1 MISKSKASVFLED
14 TLNITGLQRPELI
27 PIAAHLVKSK
37 QAKNVGEAIN
47 MLDTG
52 TIDVNEI
59 RDLII
64 VPSLSKNKAFF
75 SFTTLFY
82 LIVTMDERQ
91 INAKLVPEKFLKL
104 E

>member
-1 MISKSKASVFLED
+1 MAIGLFL
-14 TLNITGLQRPELI
+14 
-27 PIAAHLVKSK
+27 
-37 QAKNVGEAIN
+37 
-47 MLDTG
+47 
-52 TIDVNEI
+52 NEI

-64 VPSLSKNKAFF
+64 VLSYQNKAFF

-104 E
+104 EWLLLSFTLTKILISEFFAYPSDLPTTQIVLPFLDLQLNCFN